1 MTTQKKC
8 GNIEVSKKDT
18 SERGETMDKKN
29 KKKLK
34 DAMKGD
40 NFSELEKIL
49 GLKHAAI
56 SRRLNGH
63 VDFSQPEMQKIA
75 KHYNFSESQIN
86 DIFFS

>member
-1 MTTQKKC
+1 M
-8 GNIEVSKKDT
+8 E
-18 SERGETMDKKN
+18 KKN

-34 DAMKGD
+34 DAMNGD

-63 VDFSQPEMQKIA
+63 VDFSQPELQKIA
-75 KHYNFSESQIN
+75 KHYNLNESQII
-86 DIFFS
+86 DIFFN